1 MIMVIEENHSP
12 LISVVLPTYNVEDY
26 LLQCLESVKAQT
38 YQNIEVIIII
48 DGATDSSYEIA
59 KEFCKTDNRFH
70 VYWQE
75 NAGSGPARNNGLSHC
90 SGDFV
95 MFVDP
100 DDWIEKDLLENLYQ
114 AQKDGDYDFVATRRT
129 KVFCKD
135 NKIVRVTPL
144 HFKEEIIIG
153 QNEVRKAYVRMLKS
167 GAVGSPTQ
175 KLYKMSIIK
184 ENGVEFPALR
194 RSQDVAFNY
203 RYYDHIKSLRLISYS
218 GYNYRIIVKKA
229 PGKSG
234 QDYYKTIEW
243 FYKDYQRLY
252 NSWNLPFPE
261 QELCD
266 FFFRVRIYANL
277 QQFAAHGWDITPVI
291 GNPTILHIVQT
302 ANPQTSYLRIV
313 KYLINTKHYKLLE
326 AFLKFVMF
334 VKQRMNK

>member
-1 MIMVIEENHSP
+1 MGIEKDLSP
-12 LISVVLPTYNVEDY
+12 LISVVLPVYNVEDY

-59 KEFCKTDNRFH
+59 KEFCKTDNRFS

-90 SGDFV
+90 RGDFV

-100 DDWIEKDLLENLYQ
+100 DDWIEKDLLEKLYQ

-144 HFKEEIIIG
+144 HFKEEIISG
-153 QNEVRKAYVRMLKS
+153 QNEVRKAYVRMLK
-167 GAVGSPTQ
+167 GEVVGSPTQ
-175 KLYKMSIIK
+175 KLYRMSIIR
-184 ENGVEFPALR
+184 ENKVEFPALR
-194 RSQDVAFNY
+194 RSQDVAFNF
-203 RYYDHIKSLRLISYS
+203 RYYDQIKSLRLISYS
-218 GYNYRIIVKKA
+218 GYNYRIILKKA

-234 QDYYKTIEW
+234 KDYYKTIEW
-243 FYKDYQRLY
+243 FYKEYQRLY
-252 NSWNLPFPE
+252 QSWKLPFPE

-277 QQFAAHGWDITPVI
+277 QQFAAHGWNMKPII
-291 GNPTILHIVQT
+291 ENSTIRHIIHT
-302 ANPQTSYLRIV
+302 SKPQTSYLKIV
-313 KYLINTKHYKLLE
+313 KKLAEYRQYRILGF
-326 AFLKFVMF
+326 FLKIVMF
-334 VKQRMNK
+334 LKQKLVR